1 MRKLFTLN
9 ADEAMTLIFLSK
21 LNREILINGLT
32 AENKDDLM
40 TLQIYLLEI
49 VRKITY
55 KK

>member
-9 ADEAMTLIFLSK
+9 ADEAMTLVFLSK
-21 LNREILINGLT
+21 LNRELLTIGLT
-32 AENKDDLM
+32 AENRDDLQ

>member
-21 LNREILINGLT
+21 LNRELLTNGLT
-32 AENKDDLM
+32 AENRDDLQ
-40 TLQIYLLEI
+40 TLQIDLLEI

>member
-21 LNREILINGLT
+21 LNREILTNGLT
-32 AENKDDLM
+32 AENKDDLL
-40 TLQIYLLEI
+40 TLQIDLMEI

-55 KK
+55 KT

>member
-9 ADEAMTLIFLSK
+9 ADEAMTLVFLSK
-21 LNREILINGLT
+21 LNRELLTIGLT
-32 AENKDDLM
+32 AENRDDLK
-40 TLQIYLLEI
+40 IYLLEI

>member
-1 MRKLFTLN
+1 MRKLFTIN

-21 LNREILINGLT
+21 LNGDILTNGLT
-32 AENKDDLM
+32 AENKGDLL
-40 TLQIYLLEI
+40 TLQIELLDI

>member
-9 ADEAMTLIFLSK
+9 ADEAMTLILLSK
-21 LNREILINGLT
+21 LNRELLTIGLT

-40 TLQIYLLEI
+40 ILQSDLMEI

>member
-21 LNREILINGLT
+21 LNRELLTIGLT
-32 AENKDDLM
+32 AENRDDLQ
-40 TLQIYLLEI
+40 TLQSDLMEI

>member
-21 LNREILINGLT
+21 LNRKLLTIGLT
-32 AENKDDLM
+32 AENRDDLQ
-40 TLQIYLLEI
+40 TLQIDLLEI